1 MTTSGRLGRVVST
14 IDNTHLRYVWK
25 NQLEESQTISQPNHS
40 SWYVAGHN
48 GLVGRAIHRRLV
60 QEGVRE
66 IFTAPSSE
74 LDLRDKAAV
83 GQFVMGHRP
92 DFMVIAAARVGGI
105 WANSNYPVEFLT
117 ENLEIQNNLMTAAH
131 EAGVANLIFLG
142 SSCIYPKFAPQP
154 LTEESLLTGPLEP
167 TNDAYAIAKIA
178 GVRLVRAYREQF
190 DRSWYSLMPTNLYGP
205 FDNFDLKT
213 SHVLPAFIRR
223 FHEAQ
228 QSHVNRVTLWG
239 SGAPRREFLHVDD
252 LASAIWFLAN
262 RPPTTDLLN
271 VGYGSDQTIKATATL
286 VAEITGYQGEI
297 DWDVQMPDGTPQ
309 KLLDSTKIFEMGWR
323 PQIDLP
329 AGLTTTY
336 DWYLNNR

>member
-1 MTTSGRLGRVVST
+1 
-14 IDNTHLRYVWK
+14 
-25 NQLEESQTISQPNHS
+25 
-40 SWYVAGHN
+40 
-48 GLVGRAIHRRLV
+48 
-60 QEGVRE
+60 
-66 IFTAPSSE
+66 
-74 LDLRDKAAV
+74 
-83 GQFVMGHRP
+83 
-92 DFMVIAAARVGGI
+92 MVIAAARVGGI